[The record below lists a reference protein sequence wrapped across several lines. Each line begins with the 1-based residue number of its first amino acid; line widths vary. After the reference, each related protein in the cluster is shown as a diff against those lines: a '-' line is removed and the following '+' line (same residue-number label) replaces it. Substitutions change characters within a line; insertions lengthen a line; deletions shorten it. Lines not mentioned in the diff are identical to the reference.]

1 MDLVDASGVAA
12 RDRGQRGQTGSKHVR
27 LSIAWS
33 SAVAPINNGSPNCE
47 LALTYYCRLS
57 QFN

>member
-12 RDRGQRGQTGSKHVR
+12 RMEDNEGKRAANMR
-27 LSIAWS
+27 LSIAWR

-47 LALTYYCRLS
+47 LALTYYCRVS